1 MKSSKF
7 LQKEGMRMKDRYLF
21 RGKRID
27 NGKWEYGCLLVLD
40 VEDYRIATSCLESAD
55 EPLYVQA
62 YKVDLSTVC
71 QCIGHDDKNANQ
83 IFEYDIVKF
92 KEHIGVVMWNEESAS
107 YCVKV
112 PRYVFPYF
120 FGTSCFADKLEIV
133 GNKFDN
139 PELWEVRK

>member
-1 MKSSKF
+1 M
-7 LQKEGMRMKDRYLF
+7 EDRYLF
-21 RGKRID
+21 RGKTKCIVGTY
-27 NGKWEYGCLLVLD
+27 NFGKEDGEW
-40 VEDYRIATSCLESAD
+40 VEGSLRCDCGKYTIFQFETDRADYIAYEVA
-55 EPLYVQA
+55 P
-62 YKVDLSTVC
+62 STIC
-71 QCIGHDDKNANQ
+71 QCIGHDDKNANL

-139 PELWEVRK
+139 PELLEVQK